1 MNVARHRGAPASG
14 HAGYRSEGHHCNH
27 TNSNHAKTTAAAEAL
42 VEREARRTGSRMT
55 AYEIIAQTVG
65 MSPDWLRKYIS
76 EKEGKEPRLTTGFNL
91 MAMYSRVCDRVEQA
105 GDNERKLKGEID
117 AAIQSISLLANGT
130 SGAPSLTTEV
140 ADAD

>member
-1 MNVARHRGAPASG
+1 MGPIFGKKTTMPNVAALS
-14 HAGYRSEGHHCNH
+14 RS
-27 TNSNHAKTTAAAEAL
+27 AAEAL
-42 VEREARRTGSRMT
+42 VDREERRTGSRMT

-91 MAMYSRVCDRVEQA
+91 MALYSRVCDRVEQA

-117 AAIQSISLLANGT
+117 AAIESISLLASGKARSPHVAKET
-130 SGAPSLTTEV
+130 S
-140 ADAD
+140 DAD

>member
-1 MNVARHRGAPASG
+1 MRPIFGKKSTMPNVAALS
-14 HAGYRSEGHHCNH
+14 RS
-27 TNSNHAKTTAAAEAL
+27 AAEAL
-42 VEREARRTGSRMT
+42 VDREERRTGSRMT

-117 AAIQSISLLANGT
+117 AAIQSISLLVDAKAGT
-130 SGAPSLTTEV
+130 PARPKAVAGA
-140 ADAD
+140 D

>member
-1 MNVARHRGAPASG
+1 MRPIFGKKTTMPNVAALS
-14 HAGYRSEGHHCNH
+14 RS
-27 TNSNHAKTTAAAEAL
+27 AAEAL
-42 VEREARRTGSRMT
+42 VDREERRTGSRMT
-55 AYEIIAQTVG
+55 AYEVIAQTVG

-117 AAIQSISLLANGT
+117 AAIESISLLAGRTAGT
-130 SGAPSLTTEV
+130 PSVATEV
-140 ADAD
+140 ADVD